1 MAHAEGALPE
11 TMRVLGQR
19 RDGGV
24 EVLEELRLLVPQAE
38 GADLLVRMQ
47 AMGLNPL
54 DTKVRSN
61 WVGFGDFQAGDPVMF
76 AGSVA
81 RAGCQREFALVDS
94 RLVGRRP
101 ANLRPAEAVIE
112 HNGDQ
117 GAQLQ
122 ALGIH
127 QLQAV
132 LHTSEPDDTI
142 ERLLAL
148 LAPFGRMVCLLPI
161 NRPLETAPL
170 FARSLR
176 LQYELM
182 VTRPLFGVDLAHQG
196 RILDQIADLVEG
208 GRLCSTLSRELPWTL
223 ESLREG
229 HRQLESRRTLGK
241 IVLTLAG

>member
-11 TMRVLGQR
+11 TIRVLGQR

-24 EVLEELRLLVPQAE
+24 EVLEELRLPVPQAE

-81 RAGCQREFALVDS
+81 RAGC
-94 RLVGRRP
+94 P
-101 ANLRPAEAVIE
+101 AGVR
-112 HNGDQ
+112 
-117 GAQLQ
+117 
-122 ALGIH
+122 
-127 QLQAV
+127 
-132 LHTSEPDDTI
+132 EPDDTI
-142 ERLLAL
+142 EKLLAL

-241 IVLTLAG
+241 IVLTLVG

>member
-1 MAHAEGALPE
+1 
-11 TMRVLGQR
+11 MRVLGQR

-24 EVLEELRLLVPQAE
+24 EVLEELRLPVPQAE

-81 RAGCQREFALVDS
+81 RAGC
-94 RLVGRRP
+94 P
-101 ANLRPAEAVIE
+101 AGVR
-112 HNGDQ
+112 
-117 GAQLQ
+117 
-122 ALGIH
+122 
-127 QLQAV
+127 
-132 LHTSEPDDTI
+132 EPDDTI
-142 ERLLAL
+142 EKLLAL

-241 IVLTLAG
+241 IVLTLVG

>member
-11 TMRVLGQR
+11 TIRVLGQR

-24 EVLEELRLLVPQAE
+24 EVLEELRLPVPQAE

-81 RAGCQREFALVDS
+81 RAGC
-94 RLVGRRP
+94 P
-101 ANLRPAEAVIE
+101 AGVR
-112 HNGDQ
+112 
-117 GAQLQ
+117 
-122 ALGIH
+122 
-127 QLQAV
+127 
-132 LHTSEPDDTI
+132 EPDDTI
-142 ERLLAL
+142 EKLLAL

-196 RILDQIADLVEG
+196 RILDEIADLVEG

-241 IVLTLAG
+241 IVLTLVG

>member
-24 EVLEELRLLVPQAE
+24 EVLEELRLPVSQAE

-81 RAGCQREFALVDS
+81 RAGC
-94 RLVGRRP
+94 P
-101 ANLRPAEAVIE
+101 AGVR
-112 HNGDQ
+112 
-117 GAQLQ
+117 
-122 ALGIH
+122 
-127 QLQAV
+127 
-132 LHTSEPDDTI
+132 EPDDTI
-142 ERLLAL
+142 EKLLAL

-196 RILDQIADLVEG
+196 RILDQIADHVEG

-241 IVLTLAG
+241 IVLTLVG

>member
-1 MAHAEGALPE
+1 MGSNAIQLLRQVAGARVIATASRPESRAHCLAL
-11 TMRVLGQR
+11 G
-19 RDGGV
+19 
-24 EVLEELRLLVPQAE
+24 
-38 GADLLVRMQ
+38 
-47 AMGLNPL
+47 
-54 DTKVRSN
+54 
-61 WVGFGDFQAGDPVMF
+61 
-76 AGSVA
+76 
-81 RAGCQREFALVDS
+81 
-94 RLVGRRP
+94 
-101 ANLRPAEAVIE
+101 AEAVID

-117 GAQLQ
+117 GTQLQ

-142 ERLLAL
+142 EKLLAL

-241 IVLTLAG
+241 IVLTLVG

>member
-24 EVLEELRLLVPQAE
+24 EVLEELRLPVPQAE

-81 RAGCQREFALVDS
+81 RAGC
-94 RLVGRRP
+94 P
-101 ANLRPAEAVIE
+101 AGVR
-112 HNGDQ
+112 
-117 GAQLQ
+117 
-122 ALGIH
+122 
-127 QLQAV
+127 
-132 LHTSEPDDTI
+132 EPDDTI
-142 ERLLAL
+142 EKLLAL

-241 IVLTLAG
+241 IVLTLVG

>member
-24 EVLEELRLLVPQAE
+24 EVLEELRLPVPQAE

-81 RAGCQREFALVDS
+81 RAGC
-94 RLVGRRP
+94 P
-101 ANLRPAEAVIE
+101 AGVR
-112 HNGDQ
+112 
-117 GAQLQ
+117 
-122 ALGIH
+122 
-127 QLQAV
+127 
-132 LHTSEPDDTI
+132 EPDDTI
-142 ERLLAL
+142 EKLLAL

-196 RILDQIADLVEG
+196 RILDQIADHVEG

-241 IVLTLAG
+241 IVLTLVG

>member
-11 TMRVLGQR
+11 SMRVLGQR

-24 EVLEELRLLVPQAE
+24 EVLEELRLPVPQAE

-81 RAGCQREFALVDS
+81 RAGC
-94 RLVGRRP
+94 P
-101 ANLRPAEAVIE
+101 AGVR
-112 HNGDQ
+112 
-117 GAQLQ
+117 
-122 ALGIH
+122 
-127 QLQAV
+127 
-132 LHTSEPDDTI
+132 EPDDTI
-142 ERLLAL
+142 EKLLAL

-241 IVLTLAG
+241 IVLTLVG